1 MYPLLKRDR
10 QQTYRR
16 SRFSTTILRDT
27 RSNLIPPLPPPGL
40 SSRRFAS
47 RRLLTRLC
55 ARACRTCGFCTGTFK
70 LLCKT
75 CVFSKE
81 NGRQTIVT
89 SSVCTNA
96 DVIKYKRPR
105 KRETA
110 KKMFL
115 KNTIRVKLRV
125 FSRRL
130 YAYQQ
135 RVFLAYPSVRRAM
148 FSSSSTTRLT
158 RTRGLTTGKVRT
170 VVFAAINIVSGGPFV
185 LF

>member
-1 MYPLLKRDR
+1 MLVCPLFGGNLLFWGREVIIYAYIFTGKLKN
-10 QQTYRR
+10 YRCR
-16 SRFSTTILRDT
+16 ECIHFSDVTANRRFSTTILRDT

-55 ARACRTCGFCTGTFK
+55 PGGWRACRTCGFCTGTFK
-70 LLCKT
+70 LLCT
-75 CVFSKE
+75 TYVFSKE

-89 SSVCTNA
+89 SSACTNA

-130 YAYQQ
+130 YAY
-135 RVFLAYPSVRRAM
+135 
-148 FSSSSTTRLT
+148 
-158 RTRGLTTGKVRT
+158 
-170 VVFAAINIVSGGPFV
+170 
-185 LF
+185 